1 MKFANLTKR
10 DLTPE
15 VGTRSYKSPEV
26 LLGQTDYGFQADMW
40 SIGCIMAE
48 LLRTTSE
55 YQKCCK
61 GSTGDSSDDR
71 MPCDGSNDSMGVNG
85 SKMGEQELSGEA
97 GEEKVRNLLQ
107 TILLNIDEL
116 KEGNLNLVNAT
127 VIERSQK
134 QTEQTLQLMFNKSSQ
149 NLIDLLVALL

>member
-1 MKFANLTKR
+1 
-10 DLTPE
+10 
-15 VGTRSYKSPEV
+15 
-26 LLGQTDYGFQADMW
+26 
-40 SIGCIMAE
+40 
-48 LLRTTSE
+48 
-55 YQKCCK
+55 
-61 GSTGDSSDDR
+61 